1 MTTPKLEQIFIKSI
15 DDLKNNHAGEYVE
28 HKTRPIEILN
38 GYPYTFRCDRR
49 SEAQGAVHY
58 EICEEYQDE
67 NNDNHIFVRIPM
79 NFRIGKEDKERILC
93 VAKRLLIAEHYIHN
107 PDPAKY
113 HDVMFSDNNKLNFD
127 PKNLFWCTYE
137 QQRTI
142 SRKFRA
148 RVFIESLPED
158 VVPITNVNNYS
169 FDKYFY
175 HPSSNQVI
183 TRTRHKNYQIV
194 HPAKHGNT
202 LQVTMQDTSKVS
214 RSFSLN
220 TVLKALNLK

>member
-1 MTTPKLEQIFIKSI
+1 MATPKLEQIFIKSI
-15 DDLKNNHAGEYVE
+15 DDLKNNHANEYVE

-38 GYPYTFRCDRR
+38 GYPYTFKC
-49 SEAQGAVHY
+49 QN

-137 QQRTI
+137 QMRTI

-148 RVFIESLPED
+148 RVFIETLPED
-158 VVPITNVNNYS
+158 VLPITKVNSYS
-169 FDKYFY
+169 FDKYYY
-175 HPSSNQVI
+175 HPSSNNVI
-183 TRTRHKNYQIV
+183 MKTRAKKYQLV
-194 HPAKHGNT
+194 HPTMHGNT
-202 LQVTMQDTSKVS
+202 PQITMQDTSKSS

-220 TVLKALNLK
+220 TILKSLNLK

>member
-1 MTTPKLEQIFIKSI
+1 MATPKLEQIFIKSI

-38 GYPYTFRCDRR
+38 GYPYTFR
-49 SEAQGAVHY
+49 VNN

-79 NFRIGKEDKERILC
+79 NFRIGKQDKERILC
-93 VAKRLLIAEHYIHN
+93 VAKRILIAEHYIHN

-158 VVPITNVNNYS
+158 VVPITKVNTYS
-169 FDKYFY
+169 FDKYYY
-175 HPSSNQVI
+175 HQSSNRVI
-183 TRTRHKNYQIV
+183 MITKAKKYQLV
-194 HPAKHGNT
+194 HPTMHGNT
-202 LQVTMQDTSKVS
+202 IQITMQDTSKAS

-220 TVLKALNLK
+220 TILKALNLK